1 MSPTGATCAHTLTA
15 ARVSGHLKSTDCSDV
30 SKASAPDKEAAPE
43 GPISFEQQAV
53 CVCVSVCGIVYVCV
67 CVTARGVES
76 GGVPHPARFRLFP
89 LPPGRCRRHA
99 DSDTSSQSRRGA
111 TRSWP
116 AAGPGVAR
124 LCSLVRCLDT
134 FWLEQRCL
142 ILSDFFCRRPSF
154 ATLRQ
159 LRSDAQ
165 RVEMRLRAGQAKS
178 LITSESSTRSCST
191 DSDHQRVQHSPLS
204 DWLGS
209 PASPAL
215 AAV

>member
-1 MSPTGATCAHTLTA
+1 M
-15 ARVSGHLKSTDCSDV
+15 
-30 SKASAPDKEAAPE
+30 
-43 GPISFEQQAV
+43 
-53 CVCVSVCGIVYVCV
+53 CVCVSRREASRVAASRTRPASACFLCLPAGVD
-67 CVTARGVES
+67 VTPTLIPAAKADAERRDPG
-76 GGVPHPARFRLFP
+76 PQPARVSLVF
-89 LPPGRCRRHA
+89 A
-99 DSDTSSQSRRGA
+99 
-111 TRSWP
+111 
-116 AAGPGVAR
+116 
-124 LCSLVRCLDT
+124 SLVRCLDT